1 MCGSLLVDRCIPYTI
16 NVIHGIVLGGIYI
29 HHVSQKSFT
38 NSFTHTLQK
47 TFRSHVCWHVYGL
60 LHRSSNNYAEA
71 IKAYKQALRIDVD
84 NLQILRDM
92 GLLQIHMRDLVG
104 FRDTRLRILTLRP
117 NHKIHWLSYA
127 LALHVCNDHNAA
139 VGVLDSYMDTLGDAD
154 NNGPPPP
161 PTTGK
166 DYKNSIAALQYKYE
180 NSELALYKNT
190 ILSETTASTITST
203 DEDNVTYTIPT
214 DELYGVRKA
223 LAHLDTIRGIVV
235 DMTGWYMLR
244 LSYQLQLGMFINA
257 KDTAIQLFKRG
268 LTEDHRIHG
277 AYMCA
282 LLQCDVNTCREV
294 WEVGSRGMSTL
305 ATLRPLLECERTILM
320 NAYFGSPTSAVTT
333 TANNNGE
340 GSHSNGGSDSN
351 DSGVG
356 PGGLVSAFP
365 TSASIKRIRLT
376 ILSPTSDEFKISIDE
391 YCQHQIIKGVPSL
404 GSDLSSLYLIEAKQQ
419 LQQKSCS
426 DHHSSNGELPTVT
439 RYVLAKD
446 PVDIKLHVV
455 YRILVD
461 LVDYYILSLSSN
473 CTFPQK
479 NDSTTTSTIVSPST
493 ILWAWYLRAIL
504 HEQAGEYSQGVSLI
518 NKCINHTP
526 TAVDFY
532 ELKARLLES
541 GGELFIRIA
550 TLHFSYIRRVLSSPK
565 L

>member
-1 MCGSLLVDRCIPYTI
+1 
-16 NVIHGIVLGGIYI
+16 
-29 HHVSQKSFT
+29 
-38 NSFTHTLQK
+38 
-47 TFRSHVCWHVYGL
+47 
-60 LHRSSNNYAEA
+60 
-71 IKAYKQALRIDVD
+71 
-84 NLQILRDM
+84 M
-92 GLLQIHMRDLVG
+92 GLLQIQMRDLVG

-127 LALHVCNDHNAA
+127 LALHVCDDHNAA
-139 VGVLDSYMDTLGDAD
+139 VGVLDSYMDTLRDAD
-154 NNGPPPP
+154 DNNDDGPPPP
-161 PTTGK
+161 TPTTTTTTGK
-166 DYKNSIAALQYKYE
+166 ENENSIAALQYKYE

-190 ILSETTASTITST
+190 ILSETTASTITAT

-282 LLQCDVNTCREV
+282 LLQCDVKTCREV
-294 WEVGSRGMSTL
+294 WEVSSRGMSTL
-305 ATLRPLLECERTILM
+305 ATMMPLLECERTILM
-320 NAYFGSPTSAVTT
+320 NAYFGSPTSAVAT
-333 TANNNGE
+333 TAINTGE
-340 GSHSNGGSDSN
+340 GSHSNGGDSN

-365 TSASIKRIRLT
+365 TSTSIKRIRLT
-376 ILSPTSDEFKISIDE
+376 ILSTTSDEFKISIDK

-426 DHHSSNGELPTVT
+426 DHHGSNGELPTVT

-446 PVDIKLHVV
+446 PVDIKLHMV

-461 LVDYYILSLSSN
+461 LVDSYILSLSSN
-473 CTFPQK
+473 CTFPPK
-479 NDSTTTSTIVSPST
+479 NDSTTTTTSTIVSPST

-504 HEQAGEYSQGVSLI
+504 HEQAGEYSQGISLI
-518 NKCINHTP
+518 NKCIDHTP

-550 TLHFSYIRRVLSSPK
+550 TLHFLSYSSCFVVPQNSNAVL
-565 L
+565 LI

>member
-1 MCGSLLVDRCIPYTI
+1 
-16 NVIHGIVLGGIYI
+16 
-29 HHVSQKSFT
+29 
-38 NSFTHTLQK
+38 
-47 TFRSHVCWHVYGL
+47 
-60 LHRSSNNYAEA
+60 
-71 IKAYKQALRIDVD
+71 
-84 NLQILRDM
+84 M
-92 GLLQIHMRDLVG
+92 GLLQIQMRDLVG

-154 NNGPPPP
+154 NGPPP
-161 PTTGK
+161 PTTTTTTSGK
-166 DYKNSIAALQYKYE
+166 DNKNSIAALQYKYE

-190 ILSETTASTITST
+190 ILSETTASTITAT

-235 DMTGWYMLR
+235 DMTGWYILR

-294 WEVGSRGMSTL
+294 WEVSSRGMSTL

-333 TANNNGE
+333 AANDNGE
-340 GSHSNGGSDSN
+340 GSHCDDSNESNGGDSN

-356 PGGLVSAFP
+356 PGGLVSAFS

-376 ILSPTSDEFKISIDE
+376 ILSPTSDEFKISIDK

-426 DHHSSNGELPTVT
+426 DHHGSNGELPTVT

-446 PVDIKLHVV
+446 PVDIKLHMV

-461 LVDYYILSLSSN
+461 LVDSYILSLSSN

-479 NDSTTTSTIVSPST
+479 NDSTTTTTSTIVSPST

-504 HEQAGEYSQGVSLI
+504 HEQAGEYSQGISLI
-518 NKCINHTP
+518 NKCIDHTP

-550 TLHFSYIRRVLSSPK
+550 TLHFLLYSSCFVVPK
-565 L
+565 TLMLFY